1 MAENRP
7 FLDFKAIKARVAIA
21 DVLARYQVSL
31 VRVNQTALKGNCPL
45 PSHSSGS
52 KNTFYVNKAKSVWYC
67 HSDSCK
73 KNGQRA
79 GGNVID
85 FVAAMEHLSIYAA
98 AARIA
103 EIFPETGNAAIS
115 NPASGK
121 EIDNQQTDAI
131 AENPAERPTDTDNK
145 PLGFVLKDVNPEHP
159 MIQSRGISVE
169 TAERF
174 GVGYFPGKGSMA
186 ARIVFPLQELI
197 RRNDDGTA
205 QVMLV
210 GYAGR
215 TTLEVSENNPKWKLP
230 AGLRKSF
237 VYGLERCDPHKP
249 LILCE
254 SLWGPLWFHEHGLQ
268 AASLM
273 GAEMTE
279 EQERCLDPYPTI
291 TVALDNDATG
301 IEKAARICERLKA
314 KHRILKARLI
324 G

>member
-7 FLDFKAIKARVAIA
+7 FVDFKAIKARVGIA
-21 DVLARYQVSL
+21 DILARYQVSL
-31 VRVNQTALKGNCPL
+31 VRVNQTSLKGNCPL

-52 KNTFYVNKAKSVWYC
+52 KNTFFANEAKSVWYC

-85 FVAAMEHLSIYAA
+85 FVTLMEQCSAYAA
-98 AARIA
+98 TKRLD
-103 EIFPETGNAAIS
+103 ELFPATGDHGAKGASEPNAAT
-115 NPASGK
+115 PKTGREAG
-121 EIDNQQTDAI
+121 EAT
-131 AENPAERPTDTDNK
+131 PTPTPGGNK
-145 PLGFVLKDVNPEHP
+145 PLAFTLKDVNPEHP
-159 MIQSRGISVE
+159 MIQAKGITIE
-169 TAERF
+169 TAGKF

-186 ARIVFPLQELI
+186 GRIVFPLHELI

-215 TTLEVSENNPKWKLP
+215 TTLEVTPENPKWKLP
-230 AGLRKSF
+230 AGLHKTF
-237 VYGLERCDPHKP
+237 LYGLERCEPAKP

-254 SLWGPLWFHEHGLQ
+254 SLWGPLWFYEHGFQ

-273 GAEMTE
+273 GSEMTE
-279 EQERCLDPYPTI
+279 EQEWSLDPYSTI
-291 TVALDNDATG
+291 TVALDNDAAG
-301 IEKAARICERLKA
+301 IEKAARICERLKR
-314 KHRILKARLI
+314 KHRVSKARLI
-324 G
+324 E

>member
-7 FLDFKAIKARVAIA
+7 FLDFKAIKARVTIA

-31 VRVNQTALKGNCPL
+31 VRVNQTSLKGNCPL
-45 PSHSSGS
+45 PTHSSGS
-52 KNTFYVNKAKSVWYC
+52 KSTFFVNEAKSVWYC

-85 FVAAMEHLSIYAA
+85 FVAVMERCSAYDAAKRLDELFPATSDHGAKGASEPNAA
-98 AARIA
+98 AVSGGCRSEEANPPPA
-103 EIFPETGNAAIS
+103 TGN
-115 NPASGK
+115 N
-121 EIDNQQTDAI
+121 
-131 AENPAERPTDTDNK
+131 RPL
-145 PLGFVLKDVNPEHP
+145 PFVLKDVNPEHP
-159 MIQSRGISVE
+159 MIQGRGITIE
-169 TAERF
+169 TAKLY

-186 ARIVFPLQELI
+186 SRIVFPLQELLRI
-197 RRNDDGTA
+197 NGDGTA

-215 TTLEVSENNPKWKLP
+215 TTLDVTPENPKWKLP

-237 VYGLERCDPHKP
+237 LYGMERCDPAKP

-254 SLWGPLWFHEHGLQ
+254 SLWGPLWFREHGLQ

-273 GAEMTE
+273 GTEMTK

-291 TVALDNDATG
+291 TVAFDNDAAG
-301 IEKAARICERLKA
+301 IEKAALISERLKA
-314 KHRILKARLI
+314 KHRVLKARLI
-324 G
+324 E

>member
-31 VRVNQTALKGNCPL
+31 VRVNQTALKGTCPL

-52 KNTFYVNKAKSVWYC
+52 KNTFYVNEAKSVWYC

-85 FVAAMEHLSIYAA
+85 FVALMEQCSAYAA
-98 AARIA
+98 AKRVD
-103 EIFPETGNAAIS
+103 ELFPATGDRGAKG
-115 NPASGK
+115 ASV
-121 EIDNQQTDAI
+121 TDA
-131 AENPAERPTDTDNK
+131 AATGAGCGSGEANPTPPCGNNK
-145 PLGFVLKDVNPEHP
+145 PLAFVLKDVSPEHP
-159 MIQSRGISVE
+159 MIQERGITIE
-169 TAERF
+169 TAGKF

-186 ARIVFPLQELI
+186 GRIVFPLQELI

-215 TTLEVSENNPKWKLP
+215 TTLEVTPENPKWKLP
-230 AGLRKSF
+230 AGLRKTF
-237 VYGLERCDPHKP
+237 LYGLERCELAKP

-254 SLWGPLWFHEHGLQ
+254 SLWAPLWFHEHGLQ

-273 GAEMTE
+273 GSEMTE
-279 EQERCLDPYPTI
+279 EQEQCLDPYPMI
-291 TVALDNDATG
+291 TVALDNDAAG
-301 IEKAARICERLKA
+301 MEKAARICERLKRN
-314 KHRILKARLI
+314 HRVLKARLI
-324 G
+324 E